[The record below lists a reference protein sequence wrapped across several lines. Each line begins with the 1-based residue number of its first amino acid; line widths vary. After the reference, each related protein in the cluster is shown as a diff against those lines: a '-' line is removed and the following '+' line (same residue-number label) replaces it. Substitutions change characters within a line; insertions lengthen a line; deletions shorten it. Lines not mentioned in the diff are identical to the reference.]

1 MEGFLDS
8 SLENAF
14 DAISLLL
21 VFVTIL
27 FGIQYPR
34 VVAALDEDILKDR
47 PRELEKQQKKLI
59 RLLIFKWTPVVFLT
73 FLCAY
78 SMMPLAI
85 KTIVYSDLN
94 LIDFDLLRTAFVM
107 AWVFTIFF
115 FFASLYIVIKIIRT
129 INEIKRCLDRT

>member
-115 FFASLYIVIKIIRT
+115 SLHHCTLLLR
-129 INEIKRCLDRT
+129 L

>member
-47 PRELEKQQKKLI
+47 PRELEKQKKKLI

-73 FLCAY
+73 FLCTY

-115 FFASLYIVIKIIRT
+115 S
-129 INEIKRCLDRT
+129 